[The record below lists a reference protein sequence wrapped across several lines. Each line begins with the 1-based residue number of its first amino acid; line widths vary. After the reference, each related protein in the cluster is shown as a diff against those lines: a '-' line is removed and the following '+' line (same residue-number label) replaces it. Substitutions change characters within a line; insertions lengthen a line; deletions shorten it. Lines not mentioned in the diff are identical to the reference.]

1 MGEEKSNPTEMPL
14 ISSNQDLILQGQWR
28 PSAYEL
34 AEGRIITYLLK
45 GKRPRMQASC
55 IPTNMARNSASLML
69 SSCTQT
75 LELAPQIP
83 RAITIEKP
91 HEGPTWIT
99 HSAGIKD

>member
-1 MGEEKSNPTEMPL
+1 
-14 ISSNQDLILQGQWR
+14 
-28 PSAYEL
+28 
-34 AEGRIITYLLK
+34 
-45 GKRPRMQASC
+45 
-55 IPTNMARNSASLML
+55 ML

-99 HSAGIKD
+99 HSAGIKDELPAPSNTYQAYLRKLQTSPKTRPMRWFVSW